1 MSRAPLVRSLT
12 HQQQMLAEQAML
24 VIDNAIHA
32 FWRRHASLRRYRPV
46 IDSRSTAMVAVTLA
60 SFNFNPLRSKATT
73 YYTVAI
79 HNALRKVALRE
90 KRRVEVPAHSKA
102 QYGVDKKAIQPSW
115 GSATECMETLDPQ
128 TRQLV
133 HESVVVGRQITEI
146 ARGDA
151 GLGCQLHLRLVAGFA
166 STTESLSQRRQA
178 GSPRRRLSPCCPAAT
193 NIRFDLRLLQIDL
206 LSAVDRKAS
215 GAELRSLSR
224 NRGEHR
230 FQAIGRSVQKAPRAD
245 AGKIDTLQPL
255 YSQHVTGVIEIFAPS
270 PTELLHN
277 QILRPG
283 QPYRPAKARENDTT
297 TAVELMLNERII
309 KEGEEFNEKGGIS
322 TGGSNMSTPPG
333 QRVELH
339 LGIEN
344 NHWCKLRHNALDRFA
359 SHGINNDINIARR
372 SRHAIHT
379 RGESTG

>member
-1 MSRAPLVRSLT
+1 MEGAMSRAPLVRSLT

-133 HESVVVGRQITEI
+133 HDSVVVGRQITEI
-146 ARGDA
+146 ARGVGRDPRT
-151 GLGCQLHLRLVAGFA
+151 L
-166 STTESLSQRRQA
+166 QRRLDAALTLLRDCVSSSQPDA
-178 GSPRRRLSPCCPAAT
+178 PLGS
-193 NIRFDLRLLQIDL
+193 
-206 LSAVDRKAS
+206 
-215 GAELRSLSR
+215 
-224 NRGEHR
+224 
-230 FQAIGRSVQKAPRAD
+230 
-245 AGKIDTLQPL
+245 
-255 YSQHVTGVIEIFAPS
+255 
-270 PTELLHN
+270 
-277 QILRPG
+277 
-283 QPYRPAKARENDTT
+283 
-297 TAVELMLNERII
+297 
-309 KEGEEFNEKGGIS
+309 
-322 TGGSNMSTPPG
+322 
-333 QRVELH
+333 
-339 LGIEN
+339 
-344 NHWCKLRHNALDRFA
+344 LD
-359 SHGINNDINIARR
+359 S
-372 SRHAIHT
+372 
-379 RGESTG
+379 

>member
-1 MSRAPLVRSLT
+1 MLPSSQSGSSGPL
-12 HQQQMLAEQAML
+12 H
-24 VIDNAIHA
+24 
-32 FWRRHASLRRYRPV
+32 
-46 IDSRSTAMVAVTLA
+46 
-60 SFNFNPLRSKATT
+60 
-73 YYTVAI
+73 
-79 HNALRKVALRE
+79 
-90 KRRVEVPAHSKA
+90 
-102 QYGVDKKAIQPSW
+102 W

-133 HESVVVGRQITEI
+133 HDSVVVGRQITEI

-151 GLGCQLHLRLVAGFA
+151 GFGCQLHLRLVAGFA
-166 STTESLSQRRQA
+166 STTESLPQCRQA

-193 NIRFDLRLLQIDL
+193 DIRFDLRLLQIDL
-206 LSAVDRKAS
+206 LSAVDQKAS

-322 TGGSNMSTPPG
+322 TGGSNMSMLIGKPTGWWPAAPSFAPGAGGKAPCEPPPS
-333 QRVELH
+333 Q
-339 LGIEN
+339 
-344 NHWCKLRHNALDRFA
+344 AADRLKPPWPWP
-359 SHGINNDINIARR
+359 H
-372 SRHAIHT
+372 HACGAAC
-379 RGESTG
+379 RW